1 MRNALGNQLQALAT
15 RPEGE
20 NPVCSYPLK
29 SADVLSAIRK
39 CDNLTRIPLT
49 GSDYTI
55 RQLLHYL
62 NWMAVCPKFVT
73 IASDRTPCPPFAGG
87 WWGRRNA
94 PRGVWGAS
102 LINTLLPPIVRIE
115 IWVTETARPGTRR

>member
-1 MRNALGNQLQALAT
+1 VWHRQKLVWMRNALGNQLQALAT

-62 NWMAVCPKFVT
+62 SWMAVCPKFVT
-73 IASDRTPCPPFAGG
+73 IASDSQPPMYGALESRAKYSACGSSCT
-87 WWGRRNA
+87 GRYSSRCRQ
-94 PRGVWGAS
+94 RG
-102 LINTLLPPIVRIE
+102 LNT
-115 IWVTETARPGTRR
+115 